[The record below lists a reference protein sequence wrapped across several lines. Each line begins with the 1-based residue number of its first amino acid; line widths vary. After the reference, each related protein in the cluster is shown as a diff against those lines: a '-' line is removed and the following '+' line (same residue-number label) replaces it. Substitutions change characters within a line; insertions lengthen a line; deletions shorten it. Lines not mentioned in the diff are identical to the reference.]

1 MAILEEETYK
11 KFGYYPSDLS
21 LYSGKKILATCDD
34 CGKIRET
41 SKHSY
46 RSLCLSC
53 ANQTEERK
61 QKLSRVLTGRRLSKE
76 HKRKLS
82 EAHKGKK
89 NPRFGKHLS
98 KEVKEKISKANKG
111 KQCSRETRKKLSDIN
126 KGKQCSAE
134 TKKKMSEARKGKN
147 CYMFEKHLSEE
158 TKQKIREARKHQVF
172 PRYHTKPER
181 IFEKIC
187 KNNHLSFKYTGDSS
201 FWIKNINPDFVEC
214 NGKKIAVEIFGDYWH
229 SPLLRG
235 TTPYSQTYEG
245 RKKILKK
252 YGWKLIVF
260 WESDLKRVDA
270 EAFVLNTLKKNG
282 I

>member
-89 NPRFGKHLS
+89 IPVLVSTF
-98 KEVKEKISKANKG
+98 
-111 KQCSRETRKKLSDIN
+111 QKKL
-126 KGKQCSAE
+126 K
-134 TKKKMSEARKGKN
+134 RK
-147 CYMFEKHLSEE
+147 
-158 TKQKIREARKHQVF
+158 
-172 PRYHTKPER
+172 
-181 IFEKIC
+181 
-187 KNNHLSFKYTGDSS
+187 
-201 FWIKNINPDFVEC
+201 
-214 NGKKIAVEIFGDYWH
+214 
-229 SPLLRG
+229 
-235 TTPYSQTYEG
+235 
-245 RKKILKK
+245 
-252 YGWKLIVF
+252 
-260 WESDLKRVDA
+260 
-270 EAFVLNTLKKNG
+270 
-282 I
+282 